1 MGVKPIKRGL
11 KDLIANAENV
21 SGNKTAVED
30 KVLSVSIDFVEPN
43 PDQPRKTFDEES
55 LIELAE
61 SIKEH
66 GVIQPLIVVRQNDGM
81 YMIIAGER
89 RYRASKMAGL
99 TEIPVIVK
107 EYNDDSKRSEISLI
121 ENIQRED
128 LNPIE
133 EALAIQELIEKHGL
147 TQEETAAKLA
157 KSRPVIANA
166 LRLLKLPEEVI
177 ELVRKD
183 KLSAGH
189 ARALL
194 ALNSRM
200 YQASFAKRIIDEGW
214 SVRETESKVKEIN
227 NPRPKRK
234 IDDKTKE
241 KLTADMQAF
250 LDDCQRVF
258 GVKVKFIGSDKSGR
272 IILDYHSAEEL
283 DSIYNVVDF
292 YKKEKKL

>member
-1 MGVKPIKRGL
+1 MPAKPIKRGL
-11 KDLIANAENV
+11 KDLIANAENA
-21 SGNKTAVED
+21 SGNFSSED
-30 KVLSVSIDFVEPN
+30 KVLNVSIDFVEPN
-43 PDQPRKTFDEES
+43 PNQPRKTFDEEA

-66 GVIQPLIVVRQNDGM
+66 GVIQPLIVVRQKDGM

-107 EYNDDSKRSEISLI
+107 EYDDNMQRAEISLV
-121 ENIQRED
+121 ENIQREN

-133 EALAIQELIEKHGL
+133 EALAISELIEKHGL
-147 TQEETAAKLA
+147 TQEEAAAKLG
-157 KSRPVIANA
+157 KSRPVVANA
-166 LRLLKLPEEVI
+166 LRLLKLPDEVI

-194 ALNSRM
+194 GLGSRM
-200 YQASFAKRIIDEGW
+200 YQASFAKRIIDEDW
-214 SVRETESKVKEIN
+214 SVRETEKQIKNFN
-227 NPRPKRK
+227 NPKPKK
-234 IDDKTKE
+234 KMDEKAKE
-241 KLTADMQAF
+241 KLTADMQGF

-272 IILDYHSAEEL
+272 IILDYHSPEEL
-283 DSIYNVVDF
+283 ESIYNVIAV
-292 YKKEKKL
+292 YKKDRKL